1 MNLDKEHV
9 LSLFPAKDFRK
20 YQRETVEKIVDELN
34 TGVKCI
40 LLDAPTGFG
49 KSPVNITFCRAFDNA
64 FYTTPQLTL
73 IDQIQKDKLVGKYVT
88 EIKGR
93 QNYVCKYDPA
103 ATTDIGLCKRLKDFS
118 CQKVD
123 VCPYWIQKLKALK
136 AHTALM
142 SFSYF
147 LLEGRTETDYSFKRR
162 ELLVLDESHSIDRH
176 VINHIS
182 LTVSPWSITFDLY
195 KKFSN
200 LVGNVQSMS
209 DVISLVS
216 TIKDLAEQSVEEVVV
231 QTTLTGG
238 ELSITQATNNRRL
251 EDFISNADMFLN
263 SEEST
268 EWVWQ
273 ITWTSYHGNNYPKL
287 IVQPLYAREF
297 MLDMIWSRANY
308 YIVSSATLLNIPI
321 FVHETGLD
329 KVLKKDEIL
338 HINIPST
345 FPPENRPIIDRTNGK
360 LTRSEREKNIYPAV
374 KILERILDQESG
386 NVAVHLHSYE
396 MLISV
401 ANLIDSKYKER
412 LVTHTPETRQ
422 EALELWKNSHGKV
435 FLCVSFEEGQDW
447 YNPICDAQVLFKV
460 PYLDTNDK
468 RVEARLEK
476 RNWSWY
482 YNETLKTVIQSY
494 GRAVRSPT
502 DKARY
507 YVIDASFIDLIR
519 RCKKDVPAWIK
530 EVLPEHWRKLLE

>member
-1 MNLDKEHV
+1 MNFDKERV
-9 LSLFPAKDFRK
+9 LSLFPAKSFRK
-20 YQRETVEKIVDELN
+20 YQKETLEKIVDELQ

-40 LLDAPTGFG
+40 LLSAPTGFG
-49 KSPVNITFCRAFDNA
+49 KSPINITFCRAFDNA

-73 IDQIQKDKLVGKYVT
+73 IDQIQRDKLVGKYVT

-93 QNYVCKYDPA
+93 QNYLCKYDPA
-103 ATTDIGLCKRLKDFS
+103 ATCDIGLCKRLKDFS
-118 CQKVD
+118 CQKVE
-123 VCPYWIQKLKALK
+123 VCPYWLQKLKALK

-142 SFSYF
+142 SFAYF
-147 LLEGRTETDYSFKRR
+147 LLEGRTETEYSFRRR

-182 LTVSPWSITFDLY
+182 LTVSPWSITFELY

-200 LVGNVQSMS
+200 LVGNVQGMS

-216 TIKDLAEQSVEEVVV
+216 AIKNLAEQSVEEVVI

-273 ITWTSYHGNNYPKL
+273 IVWTSYHGNNYPKL

-297 MLDMIWSRANY
+297 MLDMIWSRAKY
-308 YIVSSATLLNIPI
+308 YIVSSATLLNIPL

-329 KVLKKDEIL
+329 KALKKDEIL

-386 NVAVHLHSYE
+386 NIAVHLHSYE

-412 LVTHTPETRQ
+412 LVTHTPGTRQ

-460 PYLDTNDK
+460 PFLDINDK
-468 RVEARLEK
+468 RVAARLEK
-476 RNWSWY
+476 HNWSWY
-482 YNETLKTVIQSY
+482 YNEALKTTIQSY